1 MWSLCSSI
9 TKPVLIYKLYAQFLV
24 SYIWYS
30 VEIYQIVICLQRIRV
45 LIRHYI
51 YDYTFWMSLSIILSH
66 CFLGILELNWV
77 LPYADDFCLI
87 TTDLRK
93 HQKIQNEIKS
103 KIESMGMR
111 LKPAKCTSFSIRSG
125 VPSRIN
131 FTIGE
136 TEIPNIFQEEQKFL
150 GNFYFLLV
158 NLVMCSITSRM
169 NLKQN

>member
-1 MWSLCSSI
+1 MVFNPI
-9 TKPVLIYKLYAQFLV
+9 IEFLQ
-24 SYIWYS
+24 SKID
-30 VEIYQIVICLQRIRV
+30 RG
-45 LIRHYI
+45 
-51 YDYTFWMSLSIILSH
+51 FN
-66 CFLGILELNWV
+66 LNEWKINT

-93 HQKIQNEIKS
+93 HQKIQNELKS

-111 LKPAKCTSFSIRSG
+111 LKPAKCRSFSIRSG

-150 GNFYFLLV
+150 GKLLFPPGKLIDLFDYIKSEFEKKTNKYKSIFY
-158 NLVMCSITSRM
+158 
-169 NLKQN
+169 